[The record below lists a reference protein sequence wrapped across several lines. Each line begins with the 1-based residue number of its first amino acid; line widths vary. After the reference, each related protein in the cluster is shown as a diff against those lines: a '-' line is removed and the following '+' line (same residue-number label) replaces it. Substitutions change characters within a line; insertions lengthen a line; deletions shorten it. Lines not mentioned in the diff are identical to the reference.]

1 MNASA
6 EKALHRWG
14 FQDTEFIVHE
24 DRSVELTGSRYEICG
39 TRMPSF
45 IPFVES
51 SLGVRVDLSDMR
63 LPRQRVAPEPKRN
76 AGFFAALAA
85 EFEEAKYSFDAE
97 VRLAHSHGQA
107 TADEIYA
114 VLYSSLPR
122 VVDMVFFCSTER
134 DAERIVALAREHAVC
149 LVPYGGGTN
158 VTGCLLP
165 PQDDRMVVSVDM
177 GRMNRI
183 EWLNPSN
190 RQVCVQAGI
199 TGRELE
205 EQLQRQG
212 FTTGHEPD
220 SIEFSTLGGWISTN
234 ASGMKRNRYGAIENI
249 VDSVSVVTPQ
259 GRLDTLGQFPRQS
272 AGVQVKEVLFG
283 SEGNFGLITKA
294 VLRIRALPEVKTYQ
308 SLVFPDARR
317 GVAFLFELSNSSIL
331 PASIRLVDNG
341 QFRFGLAL
349 KPASGRRAQLKS
361 LVQRVILQGVKRVD
375 PKQMV
380 VATIGME
387 GTPMEVRAQEAALA
401 DVAARHQGFFAG
413 ASNGKRGYNLTFA
426 IAYIRDFMTK
436 LQVLGETLETTLPW
450 DKIHDVVAAVRDE
463 AQQIHRECGL
473 PGKPFLSYRVTQL
486 YASGACVYF
495 TYAVSMK
502 GIENPGAIASQAED
516 RLRHTIVRN
525 GGAVSN
531 HHGVGKFRSQLLA
544 SVLPPMNAEI
554 IRGLKATVDPSN
566 VFGAQNGVFLRGF
579 GHPRP
584 EASAPGQGV
593 FPNVADEGTRLPPAG
608 ESQRVAR
615 VR

>member
-1 MNASA
+1 
-6 EKALHRWG
+6 
-14 FQDTEFIVHE
+14 
-24 DRSVELTGSRYEICG
+24 
-39 TRMPSF
+39 MPSF

-51 SLGVRVDLSDMR
+51 SLGVRVDLSDLR
-63 LPRQRVAPEPKRN
+63 LPQRRVAPEPRRN
-76 AGFFAALAA
+76 AEFCAAVAA
-85 EFEEAKYSFDAE
+85 EFEEGKYSFDTE
-97 VRLAHSHGQA
+97 QRLSHSHGQA

-114 VLYSSLPR
+114 VLYSALPR
-122 VVDMVFFCSTER
+122 VVDMVFFCATER
-134 DAERIVALAREHAVC
+134 DAERIVALACEHQVC

-165 PQDDRMVVSVDM
+165 PEDDRMVVSVDT
-177 GRMNRI
+177 GQMNRI
-183 EWLNPSN
+183 EWLNPLN
-190 RQVCVQAGI
+190 RQVCAQAGI

-205 EQLQRQG
+205 QQLQRQG

-249 VDSVSVVTPQ
+249 VDSVTVVTPK

-272 AGVQVKEVLFG
+272 AGVQVKDVLFG

-294 VLRIRALPEVKTYQ
+294 VLRIRALPEVRTYQ

-349 KPASGRRAQLKS
+349 KPASGKRAQLKS
-361 LVQRVILQGVKRVD
+361 LLQRVVLQGVKRID

-387 GTPMEVRAQEAALA
+387 GTPTEVRAQEASLA
-401 DVAARHQGFFAG
+401 EIAARHQGFFAG

-450 DKIHDVVAAVRDE
+450 DKIHDVIEAVKAETQR
-463 AQQIHRECGL
+463 IHRECGL

-502 GIENPGAIASQAED
+502 GIADPGPIASKAED

-544 SVLPPMNAEI
+544 SVLPPMNAEM
-554 IRGLKATVDPSN
+554 IRSVKATIDPGN

-579 GHPRP
+579 GQPRP
-584 EASAPGQGV
+584 EASSVEQEMSPSKSVSDTG
-593 FPNVADEGTRLPPAG
+593 D
-608 ESQRVAR
+608 RVALTGKSQP
-615 VR
+615 VA